1 MKTLLIF
8 LLAAGLAATTQAQP
22 GAMAD
27 AAPRPLS
34 AEERA
39 AAVAL
44 LTQTRADILQS
55 VRDLS
60 AAQLAYR
67 TAPERW
73 SIAECLEHIALAE
86 AGIFQMQQGAMQA
99 PVDPA
104 RRAEIKVTDAQVVQ
118 ILTNRR
124 GKAQSPEILKP
135 TGRFPS
141 SEAALQFFS
150 AQRDKTL
157 GYVRAVTDD
166 LRVHYWQHPATGLI
180 DAYQTLLLL
189 AAHSERHRLQ
199 MEEVK
204 ASPGFPR
211 AK

>member
-1 MKTLLIF
+1 MKRLLIF
-8 LLAAGLAATTQAQP
+8 VLTAGLAAAVQARPAAAAQVPP
-22 GAMAD
+22 GT
-27 AAPRPLS
+27 LS
-34 AEERA
+34 PEERA

-44 LTQTRADILQS
+44 LTQTRADIMQS
-55 VRDLS
+55 VRGLS

-99 PVDPA
+99 PADPA

-157 GYVRAVTDD
+157 AYVRAVPDD
-166 LRVHYWQHPATGLI
+166 LRVHYWQHPATGPI

-199 MEEVK
+199 IEEVK
-204 ASPGFPR
+204 ASAGFPR
-211 AK
+211 AE